1 MVFKTCAEFTKTFC
15 VGSVFCF
22 VAASTVIT
30 AAFALCVR
38 RGDCLQCLVCS
49 ELVAVK
55 HVSRAC
61 MSYQYECFQ

>member
-1 MVFKTCAEFTKTFC
+1 M
-15 VGSVFCF
+15 
-22 VAASTVIT
+22 AASTVIT

-38 RGDCLQCLVCS
+38 RGDCLQFLVCS

-61 MSYQYECFQ
+61 VSYRCECCQ